1 MRSLSLQ
8 CRYSHYTPGGCMK
21 RREAMQAEQKKIMR
35 LLKTARGQMDGI
47 IRMVE
52 DDRYCMDISQ
62 QLMAT
67 GAILNKV
74 NKEILTAHLKN
85 CVAHAQSQEEKEK
98 KIDELV
104 SMLGKIL

>member
-1 MRSLSLQ
+1 
-8 CRYSHYTPGGCMK
+8 
-21 RREAMQAEQKKIMR
+21 MQAEQKKIMR